1 MASNVPEWTPEQI
14 MAARKVYR
22 RNGSL
27 SDAME
32 AMEEKFLGK
41 GGCRKRLTALGMRF
55 HDRPSTHLSTSKISD
70 PSYKV
75 HI

>member
-1 MASNVPEWTPEQI
+1 MSLKAPEWTPEQI

-32 AMEEKFLGK
+32 AIGEKFLGK

>member
-1 MASNVPEWTPEQI
+1 MSSKAPEWTPEQI

-32 AMEEKFLGK
+32 AIGDKFLAK

>member
-1 MASNVPEWTPEQI
+1 MSLKAPEWTSEQI

-32 AMEEKFLGK
+32 AMKEKTIGK